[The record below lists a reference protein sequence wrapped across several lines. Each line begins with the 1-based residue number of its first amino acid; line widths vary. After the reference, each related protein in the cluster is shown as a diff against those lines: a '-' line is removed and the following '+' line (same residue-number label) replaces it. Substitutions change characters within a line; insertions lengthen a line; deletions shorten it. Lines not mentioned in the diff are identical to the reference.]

1 MSASTDI
8 RDRFTFGIV
17 LSGAKRYSLRAFR
30 VEIKLSYLLEKGL
43 AKVVFRA
50 LGSTMA
56 YVFVSYAKIDRPLA
70 LKLAATFEVN

>member
-1 MSASTDI
+1 M
-8 RDRFTFGIV
+8 
-17 LSGAKRYSLRAFR
+17 
-30 VEIKLSYLLEKGL
+30 EIKLSYLLEKGL